1 MSGNSEIS
9 GNSEKL
15 TGGSGIKEDQS
26 EVKNLSQTRGNTY
39 SVGLP
44 YVRMGIYI
52 VFENFNNFDFGTTIY
67 IVFYKVF

>member
-39 SVGLP
+39 LDSSVIVLAQLP
-44 YVRMGIYI
+44 AQLHPVVEIP
-52 VFENFNNFDFGTTIY
+52 VQ
-67 IVFYKVF
+67 

>member
-39 SVGLP
+39 LDSSVIVLAQLP
-44 YVRMGIYI
+44 AQLHPVVEIPAQ
-52 VFENFNNFDFGTTIY
+52 
-67 IVFYKVF
+67 